1 MSSSRS
7 QSRARFEGETRYSSA
22 GGAAVQERL
31 GRGRSDLP
39 YSGREPEMSG
49 GVSFVPVS
57 QDVAPAVAGGARGTR
72 KNFFGYVFMYCHN
85 ARRQRCCAC

>member
-1 MSSSRS
+1 MQQAITAEEEELLRLMSSSRS

-39 YSGREPEMSG
+39 YSA
-49 GVSFVPVS
+49 VVPFS
-57 QDVAPAVAGGARGTR
+57 
-72 KNFFGYVFMYCHN
+72 
-85 ARRQRCCAC
+85 